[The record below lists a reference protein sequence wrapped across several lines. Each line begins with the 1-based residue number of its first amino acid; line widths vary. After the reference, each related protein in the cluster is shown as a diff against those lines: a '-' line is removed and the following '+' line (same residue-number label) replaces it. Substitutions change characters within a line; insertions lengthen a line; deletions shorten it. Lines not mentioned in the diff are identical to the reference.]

1 MWSLSTQVINWF
13 KINATDTIKIAFAL
27 VARKHLLLVEKEY
40 QGLWTWKNERHGREK
55 IEKIWTFKMIE
66 KSPNG
71 NPSCRFKLLS

>member
-1 MWSLSTQVINWF
+1 MWSLSTQVIDWF
-13 KINATDTIKIAFAL
+13 KINSTDTIKIAFAL
-27 VARKHLLLVEKEY
+27 VARKHLLLVEKEH
-40 QGLWTWKNERHGREK
+40 QGFSTCKNERLGREK

>member
-13 KINATDTIKIAFAL
+13 KINSTDTIKIAFAL
-27 VARKHLLLVEKEY
+27 VARKHVLLVEKEY
-40 QGLWTWKNERHGREK
+40 QGLSTCKNERFGREK
-55 IEKIWTFKMIE
+55 SEKIWTFKMIE